1 MREQTVP
8 AYGHEMIPQGPE
20 LWRGREE
27 KREQVNNVT
36 AAALQWNEFTVLHGV
51 RAVKFSPLMGG
62 CLPIGEIK
70 TKKTQCNRAA
80 TGGFGFAWLSARSMG
95 LH

>member
-1 MREQTVP
+1 MTAP
-8 AYGHEMIPQGPE
+8 ALH
-20 LWRGREE
+20 
-27 KREQVNNVT
+27 KK
-36 AAALQWNEFTVLHGV
+36 QWNKFILFHVV

-70 TKKTQCNRAA
+70 TKKTQCNRAV
-80 TGGFGFAWLSARSMG
+80 TGGFGFAGLSAGSMG

>member
-1 MREQTVP
+1 M
-8 AYGHEMIPQGPE
+8 G
-20 LWRGREE
+20 GREE
-27 KREQVNNVT
+27 EQQQVNNVT
-36 AAALQWNEFTVLHGV
+36 NARFMMKKQWDEFTVLHGV
-51 RAVKFSPLMGG
+51 GAANFSLLMGG

-80 TGGFGFAWLSARSMG
+80 TGGFGFAWLLARSMG

>member
-1 MREQTVP
+1 MWRTRGEITAGKQCDSAGFTVKK
-8 AYGHEMIPQGPE
+8 Q
-20 LWRGREE
+20 
-27 KREQVNNVT
+27 Q
-36 AAALQWNEFTVLHGV
+36 QWNEFTVLYGI
-51 RAVKFSPLMGG
+51 RAMKFRPLMGG

-70 TKKTQCNRAA
+70 TKKTECNRAA